1 MEWRGL
7 DLKKFS
13 CGFEVT
19 KEVIGGKWKGLVY
32 FLMNG
37 PKRTSELKRIVPNIT
52 QKMLIQT
59 LRELEDSGLVSRKM
73 YNQVPPKVEYSS
85 TELGES
91 LKPILQELCQWGS
104 HYAEQ
109 EYAEGEFE
117 IAQPEEA
124 S

>member
-1 MEWRGL
+1 M
-7 DLKKFS
+7 KKFS

-19 KEVIGGKWKGLVY
+19 MEVIGGKWKGLVLY

-37 PKRTSELKRIVPNIT
+37 PKRTSELKRIIPNIT

-59 LRELEDSGLVSRKM
+59 LKDLEASGLVNRKM
-73 YNQVPPKVEYSS
+73 YNQVPPKVEYSP

-91 LKPILQELCQWGS
+91 LKPILQELCLWGS

-109 EYAEGEFE
+109 EYAESEFE
-117 IAQPEEA
+117 IVPPEET

>member
-1 MEWRGL
+1 M
-7 DLKKFS
+7 KKVS
-13 CGFEVT
+13 CGFEMT
-19 KEVIGGKWKGLVY
+19 MEVISGKWKGLVLY
-32 FLMNG
+32 FLKDG
-37 PKRTSELKRIVPNIT
+37 PKRTSELKRIIPNIT

-59 LRELEDSGLVSRKM
+59 LRELEASGLVSGKI

-109 EYAEGEFE
+109 IYAEDE
-117 IAQPEEA
+117 IEIVLPEEA
-124 S
+124 SF

>member
-1 MEWRGL
+1 M
-7 DLKKFS
+7 KKFS

-19 KEVIGGKWKGLVY
+19 MEVIGGKWKGLVLY
-32 FLMNG
+32 FLMDG
-37 PKRTSELKRIVPNIT
+37 PKRTSELKRIIPNIT

-59 LRELEDSGLVSRKM
+59 LKDLEASGLVNRKM
-73 YNQVPPKVEYSS
+73 YNQVPPKVEYSP

-91 LKPILQELCQWGS
+91 LKPILQEFCLWGS

-109 EYAEGEFE
+109 VYAEGEFE
-117 IAQPEEA
+117 IVSPEEA

>member
-1 MEWRGL
+1 M
-7 DLKKFS
+7 KKFS

-19 KEVIGGKWKGLVY
+19 KEVIGGKWKGLVLY

-37 PKRTSELKRIVPNIT
+37 PKRTSELKRIIPNIT

-59 LRELEDSGLVSRKM
+59 LRELEASGLVSRKM

-91 LKPILQELCQWGS
+91 LKPILQELCQW
-104 HYAEQ
+104 
-109 EYAEGEFE
+109 
-117 IAQPEEA
+117 EA
-124 S
+124 IMRSKSMQKVNMKLYNQNN